1 MKFRQYLSEL
11 YNIDIGQAETKH
23 EPTNEGSSSISNPKI
38 RAEINFRLLN
48 ELSFLGN
55 HLTPQSGIQAIRKVL
70 HRFSLDLPA
79 LYDIDPEGDEIAIEL
94 NQFGTVFNYDET
106 NEFSKTDEVSK
117 DPQIHYVYIIYYMG
131 DAGNYEFH
139 AEVVTEEGLDNIL
152 NDDDDEE
159 DEEEL
164 E

>member
-1 MKFRQYLSEL
+1 MRFRQYLSEL
-11 YNIDIGQAETKH
+11 YNIDQGQAEVKH

-70 HRFSLDLPA
+70 HRFSLDIPA
-79 LYDIDPEGDEIAIEL
+79 LYDIDPEGDEIAFEL
-94 NQFGTVFNYDET
+94 DQFGTVFNYDET

-117 DPQIHYVYIIYYMG
+117 DPKVHYIYIIYYLDDVG
-131 DAGNYEFH
+131 QYEFH
-139 AEVVTEEGLDNIL
+139 AEIVDELALDELI
-152 NDDDDEE
+152 NDDDGEEDDEE
-159 DEEEL
+159 LD
-164 E
+164 

>member
-1 MKFRQYLSEL
+1 MKFSQYLSEL
-11 YNIDIGQAETKH
+11 YNIDQGQAEVKH

-70 HRFSLDLPA
+70 HRFSLDIPA

-94 NQFGTVFNYDET
+94 DQFGTVFNYDET
-106 NEFSKTDEVSK
+106 NEFSKTD
-117 DPQIHYVYIIYYMG
+117 
-131 DAGNYEFH
+131 
-139 AEVVTEEGLDNIL
+139 
-152 NDDDDEE
+152 
-159 DEEEL
+159 
-164 E
+164 